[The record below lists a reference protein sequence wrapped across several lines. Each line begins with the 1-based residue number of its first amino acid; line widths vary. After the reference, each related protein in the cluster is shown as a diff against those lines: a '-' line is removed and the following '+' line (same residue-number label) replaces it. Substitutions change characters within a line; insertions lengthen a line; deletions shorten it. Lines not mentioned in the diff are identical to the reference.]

1 VRVHVSLRSA
11 GVCALLASLG
21 TLGLAG
27 SPATIAAAATAG
39 PGLASSAPPVNRS
52 NVGATHSPQ
61 LLQQLAGPAGA
72 SGPVIGGPRN
82 ALIAGPAAAAGS
94 VAGAAQGVDVAS
106 FQESGGIN
114 WQQVAS
120 DGVKFAVIKVTEG
133 AYYTNKFAL
142 TDLPA
147 AKAAGLSTAAYA
159 FAIPNGGSSGS
170 TQFSADPVVQADD
183 LINYLTSNGLTVP
196 AIMLDI
202 EYDPY
207 AGQDGT
213 PAGSWCYGLSQSAM
227 VTWISSF
234 VSEVQAKTGW
244 LPIIYTPA
252 QWWTKCTGDSTAF
265 GQAPVWVPVFGSS
278 PPTLSAGT
286 LPMGWSTWNFWQYA
300 STGTVTGIPDAKN
313 TDLDLANPAMITLL
327 DSGLRQSMP
336 NQSTDEGS
344 PVGRQL
350 NASDSSGQT
359 PTFTAAGL
367 PPGLSI
373 SSSGQLTGWPDVPG
387 TYHPTVTATDG
398 LGGSGSASFTWTESV
413 APNTGPSGAVRL
425 ATGGKCLND
434 VGNKSANGTQADIWT
449 CNGSTAQQW
458 MYVQDGTLRIHGKCL
473 VPPSSSPAS
482 GAKVVLAACTGAP
495 LQQWWLTYPRSI
507 SPSLGAIPATLL
519 NPASGMCLSDT
530 GWSTANGT
538 RVVAGSCNGFKNQ
551 AWTLPAGPVS
561 SRIPGKCMDDSG
573 NGTANGTKIDISSCN
588 GTSGQQWTTGT
599 DGTVRVHGKCLDVQ
613 QGGTASGTPVDLWS
627 CTGTGAQQ
635 WQLVPGGGG
644 VSLVNPQSGLCLADP
659 GNATVNGTGLQIATC
674 AGIAGQAWRAQ

>member
-1 VRVHVSLRSA
+1 MRARVSRLSA
-11 GVCALLASLG
+11 GACALIASLG
-21 TLGLAG
+21 IAGVASPLAAASTTTG
-27 SPATIAAAATAG
+27 QAAATSG
-39 PGLASSAPPVNRS
+39 PDRS

-61 LLQQLAGPAGA
+61 LLRQLAGPAGT
-72 SGPVIGGPRN
+72 SGPVING
-82 ALIAGPAAAAGS
+82 ASAAVTAGP
-94 VAGAAQGVDVAS
+94 VTGAAQGVDVAS

-133 AYYTNKFAL
+133 AYYTNKYAL
-142 TDLPA
+142 KDLPA

-183 LINYLTSNGLTVP
+183 LINYLTSNGVTVP

-234 VSEVQAKTGW
+234 DSEVQAKTGW
-244 LPIIYTPA
+244 LPVIYTPA
-252 QWWTKCTGDSTAF
+252 AWWKTCTGDSTAF
-265 GQAPVWVPVFGSS
+265 GQAAVWVPAFASSS
-278 PPTLSAGT
+278 PP
-286 LPMGWSTWNFWQYA
+286 LPAGWSTWNFWQYT
-300 STGTVTGIPDAKN
+300 STGTVTGIPDAGH
-313 TDLDLANPAMITLL
+313 TDLDQANPAMITLL
-327 DSGLRQSMP
+327 DSGLQQSVP
-336 NQSTDEGS
+336 NRSTAGGS
-344 PVGRQL
+344 PVKWQF
-350 NASDSSGQT
+350 NASDPSGQT
-359 PTFTAAGL
+359 PTFTAAAL

-373 SSSGQLTGWPDVPG
+373 SSSGQVTGWPDVPG
-387 TYHPTVTATDG
+387 TYHPTVTAADG
-398 LGGSGSASFTWTESV
+398 LGGSGTASFTWTVSV
-413 APNTGPSGAVRL
+413 APNTGPTGPVRL

-434 VGNKSANGTQADIWT
+434 VGNKSADGTQADIWT

-458 MYVQDGTLRIHGKCL
+458 TYVQDGTLRIHGKCL

-495 LQQWWLTYPRSI
+495 VQQWWLTYPRSI
-507 SPSLGAIPATLL
+507 SPSLGAIPITLL

-530 GWSTANGT
+530 GWSTTNGT
-538 RVVAGSCNGFKNQ
+538 RVVVGSCNGFKNQ

-561 SRIPGKCMDDSG
+561 SQIPGKCMDDSG
-573 NGTANGTKIDISSCN
+573 NQTTNGTKIDISSCN
-588 GTSGQQWTTGT
+588 GTSGQQWTTGP

-613 QGGTASGTPVDLWS
+613 HSGTVSGTLVDLWS
-627 CTGTGAQQ
+627 CNGTGAQQ

-644 VSLVNPQSGLCLADP
+644 ASLVNPQSGLCLADP
-659 GNATVNGTGLQIATC
+659 GNATVDGTGLQIATC
-674 AGIAGQAWRAQ
+674 ASAAGQAWRAQ